1 MAKQPINPG
10 TQQPINPGTHSS
22 DNKLYLNQKDANA
35 YGQTGNPASR
45 GCTGA
50 CTAVCANYCG
60 IACEGGATGIG
71 SYPGTGSVTKKVNP
85 DTTTYYVK
93 YSDIYEVYPY
103 TKTSHKDQ
111 WEKDRDKG
119 ILYTRYDTLQEIL
132 DDYNNNL
139 KTYYNDANNF
149 KVTDKEKEKIT
160 QQFAEGTESYQNAID
175 ELIESKK
182 QDWAKD
188 HHYEYYEFLYNV
200 CETIPGLKEKLS
212 KIYDQFIKD
221 YETISKTDG
230 ISSIDIETLINYNK
244 NGLILRYPT
253 IEIETANEIQ
263 ARDEV
268 YLTYKKFLE
277 KQLKNYQADLDKLNK
292 IATTLTSS
300 TSEWKDEQDRFEEN
314 SIWPLPRTEDDYFEL
329 RTVNINRRYKDYG
342 NPVTTT
348 DDEVNYLLSEIGN
361 AGERYQER
369 LNTISSDFTD
379 NFKALYNNEEYTPE
393 VLVDTLS
400 DIYNKSELSQV
411 RRILNKYDDKDE
423 PEIDVDEYVS
433 KKEKLEA
440 KRDAQKAGYESQLD
454 AIQKVIDEYNTYKTN
469 LQNEINTLQN
479 EIKAYQQDI
488 VEAQARIKAAND
500 KLNQYGD
507 DEIEGSEL
515 IDYFAN
521 NPDIQKNVNILKTY
535 LEWLNSI
542 EENIKLSIAA
552 AIGGDVTS
560 ITDYLSILE
569 ENILNYSKEAFYFFH
584 YFDALEEDLEDILT
598 TSLKDNNFGIGFYKN
613 ILYLGLANLLQ
624 NTESLFIRDSV
635 LDNDSIIVNG
645 LGEYDSTNESLF
657 IENVTTNIEDSN
669 SIAYFKLCE
678 TFLRNQLL
686 LPNQNNE
693 EIISNHTYK
702 FGVLTINN
710 VHYLV
715 GIDEQDSD
723 EYYPI
728 PQWIGVDAP
737 PDDVIEN
744 NQIMVEGFAH
754 IQQKFINARNADDI
768 STIYSTNAE
777 QAVVGNYWLEDKTSL
792 SVYRP
797 LPVGTEYKPNK
808 VYYNL
813 DNSEYQ
819 FINTE
824 TWNLDVE
831 NQRVQWK
838 TGRKI
843 LTFEISDYTMLYDNL
858 EFVGKLEKDS
868 QDPIFVPQNTVLP
881 IHPHQ
886 IATYYQDVIGNAVY
900 EYEENLVGSLSRLQ
914 IFETEYRASLLNY
927 IYALISQNDV
937 IENTEINDDYATYVV
952 LREKYQT
959 ATNELK
965 TWQAQLASLQ
975 QVYESGWSVN
985 EKESDQGK
993 KKQLEELIYIAN
1005 QQIAY
1010 YQDLINIY
1018 LIDLEGQQYGN
1029 YYAIDTIIDKTIRQ
1043 TTNEYNNAKQKL
1055 QTEYNTYAKKVEHY
1069 LNLLFNTQPYGKVID
1084 STIVHSLKDNEYSLG
1099 IGPAINSYKKYY
1111 EYSQEGQEN
1120 IDFSALINRIN
1131 TFFYKYR
1138 EHYELYELVSE
1149 NEAYQPS
1156 KYKYYYKVG
1165 DAYKPYGEYV
1175 ENNWHTNIATG
1186 TVYKINRYLEDFNN
1200 VIYTLVPSTAIYN
1213 SEILYFVKNTKENN
1227 YNLFNGTEDE
1237 WNDYKVI
1244 NNLYTMSIGENGGI
1258 LQFLNNLLANSNYVN
1273 SIVQTYNDSL
1283 ALYNS
1288 LVAQQLGDTTSYQ
1301 ELIDAKNRYEQQLKD
1316 LQEITQYKDHMDIN
1330 HTQAYLDIIDALTK
1344 YLQALTIAYVDQV
1357 EKRYEVA

>member
-1 MAKQPINPG
+1 MAGMLTQDQFVTQPGRVNAYYSGPK
-10 TQQPINPGTHSS
+10 TENQSLQQIQ
-22 DNKLYLNQKDANA
+22 DNA
-35 YGQTGNPASR
+35 YGNYVYWWIQYNWYGYGQNR
-45 GCTGA
+45 GGLA
-50 CTAVCANYCG
+50 A
-60 IACEGGATGIG
+60 I
-71 SYPGTGSVTKKVNP
+71 KKIDP
-85 DTTTYYVK
+85 DLTIYYIK
-93 YSDIYEVYPY
+93 ESDLYKLYPY
-103 TKTSHKDQ
+103 SKTNNKKE
-111 WEKDRDKG
+111 WEKERNAG
-119 ILYTRYDTLQEIL
+119 NLYTRLDNVMDVNSENDLTHYKELQ
-132 DDYNNNL
+132 
-139 KTYYNDANNF
+139 TYYIDSKGKNF
-149 KVTDKEKEKIT
+149 KLTDSEANGKSDDEKE
-160 QQFAEGTESYQNAID
+160 A
-175 ELIESKK
+175 LIQEKK
-182 QDWAKD
+182 DAWKEEVFYD
-188 HHYEYYEFLYNV
+188 YYEFLN
-200 CETIPGLKEKLS
+200 
-212 KIYDQFIKD
+212 
-221 YETISKTDG
+221 
-230 ISSIDIETLINYNK
+230 TLIQSKPDESVLIGNSKKEFIQRLKDIYNDFLASYENLVAFETDEDENTSLDADTLVEYNK
-244 NGLILRYPT
+244 IALVLKYP
-253 IEIETANEIQ
+253 N
-263 ARDEV
+263 
-268 YLTYKKFLE
+268 LTYELASEVQNRNDIYEAYKKVLE
-277 KQLKNYQADLDKLNK
+277 KKLKTYQADLDSLNK

-300 TSEWKDEQDRFEEN
+300 TLRASDNSDEEAIRMLN
-314 SIWPLPRTEDDYFEL
+314 M
-329 RTVNINRRYKDYG
+329 NRRYKDLG
-342 NPVTTT
+342 NNSIDTNS
-348 DDEVNYLLSEIGN
+348 EVQKLKEAIAA
-361 AGERYQER
+361 AGEIYQGNVDGVEGFKESFLQYYN
-369 LNTISSDFTD
+369 LN
-379 NFKALYNNEEYTPE
+379 EYTPE
-393 VLVDTLS
+393 NIVDVLS
-400 DIYNKSELSQV
+400 DEYNRSELNKV
-411 RRILNKYDDKDE
+411 KRILDKYDDEDE
-423 PEIDVDEYVS
+423 PEIDVSEYVS
-433 KKEKLEA
+433 EKEKLEA

-488 VEAQARIKAAND
+488 IEAQVRIKAAND

-507 DEIEGSEL
+507 DEIEGNEL

-678 TFLRNQLL
+678 TFLRDQLL
-686 LPNQNNE
+686 LPNQNDE
-693 EIISNHTYK
+693 ETISNHTYK

-744 NQIMVEGFAH
+744 NRIVVEGFAH

-768 STIYSTNAE
+768 STNAE
-777 QAVVGNYWLEDKTSL
+777 QAVAGNYWLEDKTSL
-792 SVYRP
+792 PVYRP
-797 LPVGTEYKPNK
+797 LPAGTEYKPNK
-808 VYYNL
+808 IYYNL

-937 IENTEINDDYATYVV
+937 IENTEINDDYTTYVV

-1010 YQDLINIY
+1010 YQELINIY

-1138 EHYELYELVSE
+1138 EHYELYELVLE
-1149 NEAYQPS
+1149 NEAYQPA

-1213 SEILYFVKNTKENN
+1213 SEMLYFVKNTKENN

-1244 NNLYTMSIGENGGI
+1244 GNLYTMSIGENGGI
-1258 LQFLNNLLANSNYVN
+1258 LQFLNNLLANSDYVN